1 MKTKPVLLSV
11 VLLLV
16 SLSAF
21 AAGPPPFPKLTGA
34 FNITGYKEPELNNPY
49 TYCFEFTNDG
59 SVLGYPNSG
68 SWTVPS
74 YAPGWF
80 GQWYANGDELVM
92 NGVANGTYLFTWTGR
107 ILSSGKIGG
116 RQVEF
121 LISGATDTAG
131 TFLGRKLSTASC
143 PGTAAA
149 TDVAAKT
156 GDPAK

>member
-1 MKTKPVLLSV
+1 MKRKPVLLSV
-11 VLLLV
+11 MLFAVT
-16 SLSAF
+16 LSAF
-21 AAGPPPFPKLTGA
+21 AAGPPFPKFSGA
-34 FNITGYKEPELNNPY
+34 FNITGYKEPALDSPY

-68 SWTVPS
+68 SWSVPS

-107 ILSSGKIGG
+107 ILSSGKIAG

-121 LISGATDTAG
+121 LIDGATDTAG
-131 TFLGRKLSTASC
+131 TFLGRKLGASC
-143 PGTAAA
+143 PVPARA
-149 TDVAAKT
+149 AAKT
-156 GDPAK
+156 AGDPTK